1 MVLDTGQKQEV
12 PVSHYLQLCPL
23 RFGDPSGSSSIF
35 NKLFSKKQTLWNMLL
50 AGLFY
55 SPFFFGTRPGGGG
68 GVLAFLQCVLCA
80 WPGLGWDP
88 YPLFTLSHFSDPP
101 PQFPSSPLNTPTL
114 PSQPIGCSTAI
125 ARNNPVLHKTPLTL
139 SSLYHLPQ
147 QFLMFSLYFCAVWAP
162 WQQVPV
168 LVTQI
173 RWVV

>member
-1 MVLDTGQKQEV
+1 
-12 PVSHYLQLCPL
+12 
-23 RFGDPSGSSSIF
+23 
-35 NKLFSKKQTLWNMLL
+35 MLV

-101 PQFPSSPLNTPTL
+101 TFLSPHWTPPPFSIHWL
-114 PSQPIGCSTAI
+114 QHSHCQQQPGA
-125 ARNNPVLHKTPLTL
+125 LHKTPLTL
-139 SSLYHLPQ
+139 SSLYHLLQ

-173 RWVV
+173 RWVVWETWGKKWSLSLNNRCILLCSDTHMMADFKLPQNNLWLSLKVNCVGKY